1 VIAGERTDQPVR
13 ELSTEHRLEALAG
26 DRAGLR
32 ETR

>member
-13 ELSTEHRLEALAG
+13 ELSSEHGLETLAG

-32 ETR
+32 ETS